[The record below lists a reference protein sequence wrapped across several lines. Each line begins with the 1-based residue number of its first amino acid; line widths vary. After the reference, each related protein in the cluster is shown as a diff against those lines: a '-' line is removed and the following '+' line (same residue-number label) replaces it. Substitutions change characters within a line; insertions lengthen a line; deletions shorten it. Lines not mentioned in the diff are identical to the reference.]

1 MPAQHDHPFE
11 LLIDEEALAERIG
24 IAPRTLQK
32 WRYEGGGPPYF
43 KLNSA
48 VRYRLSEVL
57 EWLEDRRRTS
67 TSDHAV
73 SG

>member
-1 MPAQHDHPFE
+1 MTKRDDRPFE
-11 LLIDEEALAERIG
+11 LLVTEQALAERIG
-24 IAPRTLQK
+24 IAARTLQK